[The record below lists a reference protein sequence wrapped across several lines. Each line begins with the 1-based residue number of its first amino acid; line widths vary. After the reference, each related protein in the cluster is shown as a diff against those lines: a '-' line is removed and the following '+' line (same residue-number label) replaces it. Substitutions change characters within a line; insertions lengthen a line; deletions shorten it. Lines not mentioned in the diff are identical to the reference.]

1 MDRNIRV
8 MSGLENLVDFIL
20 MSAFGKE
27 QIEERAKVAGQ
38 PKLALMRIKT
48 IEVSL
53 PLLAEQHYLV
63 TYLDSVKAKVQELRR
78 VQEETQR
85 EIEAMTASVLD
96 KALRGRCKKR
106 FDYKK

>member
-1 MDRNIRV
+1 
-8 MSGLENLVDFIL
+8 MSGLENLVDSIL

-48 IEVSL
+48 IEVPL
-53 PLLAEQHYLV
+53 PLLAQQHHLV
-63 TYLDSVKAKVQELRR
+63 THLDSLQAEVEELLRL
-78 VQEETQR
+78 QGETQR

-96 KALRGRCKKR
+96 KAFRGRL
-106 FDYKK
+106 